1 MNKCMEIFNEFD
13 ENIQDVMIMILNSM
27 RKRKIKI

>member
-1 MNKCMEIFNEFD
+1 MEIFNEFD